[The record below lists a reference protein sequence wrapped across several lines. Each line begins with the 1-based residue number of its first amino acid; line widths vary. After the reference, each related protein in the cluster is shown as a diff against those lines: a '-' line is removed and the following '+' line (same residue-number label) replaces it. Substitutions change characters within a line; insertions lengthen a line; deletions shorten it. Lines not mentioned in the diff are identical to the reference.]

1 MHPETAN
8 TRNNMPSNLK
18 VLVIDIGGTNV
29 KVLATG
35 QNERRRFPSGP
46 KMTPQRMVAGVKK
59 LVADW
64 KYDVVSIGY
73 PGRVRHNRPVADPR
87 NLGKGWTRFNFRAA
101 FKRPVKI
108 INDAAMQAV
117 GSYRNGTMLFLGLGT
132 GVGSALIAEG
142 AVVPMEVGH
151 LPYKKG
157 NYEDYLGA
165 RGLERLGKKKWRRH
179 IDTCVARLI
188 SAFELDD
195 VVIGGGNSK
204 KLLKLPNGCRAGAN
218 ANAFVGGFRIW
229 EEPAVPRA

>member
-108 INDAAMQAV
+108 VNDAAMQAL

-142 AVVPMEVGH
+142 AIVPMEVGH

-157 NYEDYLGA
+157 TYEDYLGA
-165 RGLERLGKKKWRRH
+165 RGLERLGKKKWRKH
-179 IDTCVARLI
+179 IETCVARLI

-195 VVIGGGNSK
+195 VVIGGGNAK

-218 ANAFVGGFRIW
+218 ANAFVGGFRMW
-229 EEPAVPRA
+229 EEPAAPRV